1 VSSVSAVAVSTSEPL
16 RSASIG
22 EAMGRLVGNAIRWRG
37 RASRSEY
44 WWWQLVNAVVLL
56 VAQVGVPVLVTG
68 QTPEP
73 VIALG
78 PFGSLFYAYF
88 DLPAWAVGEVPSNP
102 IASFGLLF
110 AGLWMLATVIPGVSV
125 AVRRLHDSN
134 LSGWWALLAVVP
146 FGAAVVLL
154 LAMRRPRF
162 EGARFD

>member
-1 VSSVSAVAVSTSEPL
+1 MVMVPISEPL

-22 EAMGRLVGNAIRWRG
+22 EAMARFVGGAFRWRG

-44 WWWQLVNAVVLL
+44 WWWQLVNVVVLL
-56 VAQVGVPVLVTG
+56 VAQVGIPVLVTG

-73 VIALG
+73 AIGLG

-88 DLPAWAVGEVPSNP
+88 DLPVWAVGDVPSNP

-110 AGLWMLATVIPGVSV
+110 AGLWLLATVIPGVSV
-125 AVRRLHDSN
+125 AVRRLHDSD

-154 LAMRRPRF
+154 LALRRPRVG
-162 EGARFD
+162 GARFD